1 MGDASL
7 VYLGESGLPQ
17 DRVHLY
23 YRLRCTLTTYIYREV
38 NGSLRPSLGQFDT
51 ALSFDI
57 GTRFGSGYLSSW
69 EGFTQFNPCMVFTIK
84 IRFVIVKV
92 SFSRTLKKVH

>member
-17 DRVHLY
+17 DRVHL
-23 YRLRCTLTTYIYREV
+23 LAEVHANHIIYREV

-69 EGFTQFNPCMVFTIK
+69 EGFTQFNP
-84 IRFVIVKV
+84 
-92 SFSRTLKKVH
+92 L